1 VFLGGNSPL
10 VCLSFVGL
18 LVPAH
23 LFLWKLGTWFTTGI
37 ALRRG
42 RALGV
47 ILFILQARC
56 SYEFADTQKKLMKLT
71 NKA

>member
-1 VFLGGNSPL
+1 MRAGGWSVFLGGNSPL

-37 ALRRG
+37 ALRGG

-47 ILFILQARC
+47 ILFILQA
-56 SYEFADTQKKLMKLT
+56 LMKLT